1 MGLEKTTKEDKI
13 EIVDVGDWKVIQIR
27 TATIVTDDGEEISRS
42 YSRKLL
48 NPDADVSGESAE
60 VQAIAAVVFTDAAK
74 TAYAAAKEAGPEGI
88 E

>member
-1 MGLEKTTKEDKI
+1 MALEKTTKEDKI

-60 VQAIAAVVFTDAAK
+60 VQAFAGVVFTDAAK
-74 TAYAAAKEAGPEGI
+74 AAYAARDTSPPGVG
-88 E
+88 

>member
-13 EIVDVGDWKVIQIR
+13 EIVDVGEWKVIQVRI
-27 TATIVTDDGEEISRS
+27 ATIVTDDGAELSRTFN
-42 YSRKLL
+42 RKVVT
-48 NPDADVSGESAE
+48 PDADVSGESAE